1 MYRIWE
7 IKRNDVTI
15 IGDCR
20 RNNLVIVLKLELK
33 RELAEEFG
41 LDMFISF
48 VFVVEWRSK
57 GQRKLTEKC
66 AIK

>member
-20 RNNLVIVLKLELK
+20 RDNLVIVLKLELK
-33 RELAEEFG
+33 RVAEEFG

-48 VFVVEWRSK
+48 VFVV
-57 GQRKLTEKC
+57 
-66 AIK
+66 